1 MGKKRIAVISEEPTT
16 KPVKK
21 AKKETK
27 TETLS
32 KTEKVIVVKKEKK
45 SGSSRAKSRGKK
57 YLQAKQ
63 KVDRNKF
70 YPLSE
75 AIKILKSIS
84 ISHFNGSVDIH
95 LNLQKTGIKGEVTFP
110 HPTGK
115 SQNVRVA
122 DEALIEELKK
132 GNVNFTVLVT
142 SPKMMPKLL
151 PFAKLLGPRGLMP
164 NPKAGTISEKPQD
177 LIKQL
182 ADKIQFRT
190 ETKFPL
196 FHLTIGKID
205 SPEKNLEENF
215 TALIR
220 AVGKENI
227 QKAVICPTMGP
238 GIKID
243 LTALH

>member
-16 KPVKK
+16 KIPLKAEKVVV
-21 AKKETK
+21 AKKERK
-27 TETLS
+27 P
-32 KTEKVIVVKKEKK
+32 
-45 SGSSRAKSRGKK
+45 SSPRAKAGLPRAKSRGKK
-57 YLQAKQ
+57 YLQVKQ
-63 KVDRNKF
+63 KIDRNKF

-75 AIKILKSIS
+75 AIKMLKSIS
-84 ISHFNGSVDIH
+84 ISHFNGSVDVH
-95 LNLQKTGIKGEVTFP
+95 LNLQKSGIKGEVAFP

-122 DEALIEELKK
+122 DEALIDELKK
-132 GNVNFTVLVT
+132 GKVNFTILAA

-164 NPKAGTISEKPQD
+164 NPKTGTISEKPQD
-177 LIKQL
+177 LVKQL
-182 ADKIQFRT
+182 AGKIQFRT

-196 FHLTIGKID
+196 LHLTIGKID

-215 TALIR
+215 KALVK

-243 LTALH
+243 LTVLH